1 MRVNPNVMPDLLAA
15 LEQSQ
20 NSSRMRCLNW
30 PHRGESTNRP
40 MTREEPRCWRKFATR
55 AAWLIRFCAVRAA

>member
-20 NSSRMRCLNW
+20 EQQQNALLELASSRRINQ
-30 PHRGESTNRP
+30 PSDDP
-40 MTREEPRCWRKFATR
+40 
-55 AAWLIRFCAVRAA
+55 